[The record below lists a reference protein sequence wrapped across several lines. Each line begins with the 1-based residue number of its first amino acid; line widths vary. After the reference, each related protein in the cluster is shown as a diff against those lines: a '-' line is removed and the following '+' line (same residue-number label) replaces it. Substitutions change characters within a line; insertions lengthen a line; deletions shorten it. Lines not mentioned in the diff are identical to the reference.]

1 MSKFTKLYFTLFI
14 ASVLVFSGC
23 GKISNQDDNVQNVSL
38 STDDPNERMCNY
50 LADNSKQLI
59 SGIDGTDDIDVTVTC
74 DDSEEY
80 SIDIVVILSEGYEDK
95 SEEIKENI
103 EESISKSFT
112 FKDIKIAFDKV
123 YLYDE
128 NKEEV
133 SDTRT
138 YARFSGCFTATV
150 EELLPDYYA
159 LPGKT
164 IAVVHFFQDRPFLLR
179 FQDDLT
185 DKLTEGETYV
195 FEIDTFEV
203 EIPEGTQSVDI
214 SDYMYSIV
222 VTSYRPAEDNEKGLS
237 ELQATIEI
245 VQK

>member
-14 ASVLVFSGC
+14 TSVLVFSVC
-23 GKISNQDDNVQNVSL
+23 GKFSNQDDNVQNVSL

-59 SGIDGTDDIDVTVTC
+59 SGIDGADDIDVTVTC
-74 DDSEEY
+74 DDSGEY
-80 SIDIVVILSEGYEDK
+80 SIDIVVILSEDYRDK

-103 EESISKSFT
+103 EELISKSFT

-150 EELLPDYYA
+150 EELLPDYY
-159 LPGKT
+159 
-164 IAVVHFFQDRPFLLR
+164 FFQDRPFLLR

-195 FEIDTFEV
+195 FEIDTFEI

-222 VTSYRPAEDNEKGLS
+222 VTSYRPAEENEKGLS